1 MQKAMHRQAAKNL
14 DYSGT
19 DSRSLSFISL
29 STPVLSSKLN
39 VVGIRLGKN
48 INEVSVPQMF

>member
-1 MQKAMHRQAAKNL
+1 MQKAMHRKAAKNL

-19 DSRSLSFISL
+19 DSQSSSLIYL
-29 STPVLSSKLN
+29 SMPILSSKLN